1 MFAWLKDLVRS
12 QRKNATPNPVQRSTP
27 SVAAAP
33 TQPAGPADL
42 AGLPMDYA
50 AEWACPAEP
59 EAFPQWRVAIERVL
73 DEQPDLVPPFPAAA
87 SRVTTLLRQPDVD
100 LNSVVAALQQD
111 PSLAA
116 QVLTVANSGFFSGL
130 GELAS
135 VRDAVMRLG
144 LREINQV
151 VTTAAMLALLDSG
164 NRATGDRFAREWS
177 RLTHHALTSGFAAG
191 WLALERDASLY
202 ETAFMAG
209 LLHDVGRVMALRA
222 VACVLPP
229 EATGTDGADHLVA
242 SLLEATHVACARRA
256 FEAWHLPEAVR
267 DVCLGHHGTAA
278 ELQSLPRAVHLVRIV
293 STLDELRTNP
303 YHPVGAREELLE
315 SLRALGIGAAH
326 LRPIHAEV
334 RAMSEKAGRIVAG
347 AATPTRRAKTGP
359 MPARAA

>member
-1 MFAWLKDLVRS
+1 MFSWLRDLLQSKRTG
-12 QRKNATPNPVQRSTP
+12 A
-27 SVAAAP
+27 
-33 TQPAGPADL
+33 QPAPGQRASVSCVEPPTPPASLADL
-42 AGLPMDYA
+42 AGLPTDYGA
-50 AEWACPAEP
+50 GLACPADP
-59 EAFPQWRVAIERVL
+59 DAFPQWRVAIERVL
-73 DEQPDLVPPFPAAA
+73 NEQQDLVPPFPAVA
-87 SRVTTLLRQPDVD
+87 SRVTALLRQPNVD

-164 NRATGDRFAREWS
+164 NRATSDRFAREWS

-191 WLALERDASLY
+191 WLALERDAALY

-242 SLLEATHVACARRA
+242 SLLEGTHLACARRA
-256 FEAWHLPEAVR
+256 FDAWHLPEAVR

-278 ELQSLPRAVHLVRIV
+278 ELKSLPRAVHLVRIV

-303 YHPVGAREELLE
+303 YHPVHAREELLL
-315 SLRALGIGAAH
+315 SLRALGIGPTQ
-326 LRPIHAEV
+326 LRPIHTEV

-347 AATPTRRAKTGP
+347 AARPAQRAKTGP
-359 MPARAA
+359 MPAHAA